1 MSEAKKVVSKE
12 ELWKIKCFFTVKD
25 SCLERSHGGAAS
37 PSTSLGKSL
46 FVQICAFHATSK
58 VGLHLNS
65 VNEEFYI
72 TEVEG
77 NLPGGT
83 WPG

>member
-1 MSEAKKVVSKE
+1 MSEAKKVVCLE
-12 ELWKIKCFFTVKD
+12 RGNMEDNFFSVKD
-25 SCLERSHGGAAS
+25 SCLERSHGGTAA
-37 PSTSLGKSL
+37 PGTSLGERL
-46 FVQICAFHATSK
+46 LVQICAFHAASK

>member
-1 MSEAKKVVSKE
+1 MENKR
-12 ELWKIKCFFTVKD
+12 FFFSVKD
-25 SCLERSHGGAAS
+25 SCLERSHGGAAA
-37 PSTSLGKSL
+37 PGTSLGKCL
-46 FVQICAFHATSK
+46 FVQIGAFHATSK

>member
-1 MSEAKKVVSKE
+1 MGDKS
-12 ELWKIKCFFTVKD
+12 FFSVKD
-25 SCLERSHGGAAS
+25 SCLERSHGRAAS
-37 PSTSLGKSL
+37 PSTSLGESL